1 MAGTTTRVSTA
12 AVSTTADSSSL
23 RLCELPVRIPDTC
36 TNFVSEPGVADAH
49 NLAWKLAF
57 VTRGIAGPEL
67 LETYDAERRP
77 AAALTVEQ
85 AYTRYV
91 LRVDNS
97 LPKDRG

>member
-1 MAGTTTRVSTA
+1 MY
-12 AVSTTADSSSL
+12 
-23 RLCELPVRIPDTC
+23 EL
-36 TNFVSEPGVADAH
+36 VSEPGVADAH